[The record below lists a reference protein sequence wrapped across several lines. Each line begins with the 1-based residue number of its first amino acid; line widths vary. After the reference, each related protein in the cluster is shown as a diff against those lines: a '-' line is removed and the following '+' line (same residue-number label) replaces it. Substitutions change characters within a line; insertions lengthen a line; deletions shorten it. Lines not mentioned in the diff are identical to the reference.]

1 MRRGFFH
8 FRVGNGDG
16 DAGSGVGLPL
26 PGVPARS
33 LAPVQ
38 GRRCPGSPLAACYAL
53 LRTRGQGATQASTA
67 LAAWRFSLRR
77 DMPKPASTK
86 PRTFRW
92 RKTRWCGDR
101 AQAGH
106 GWPALAC
113 WSHGRRNQAMRTIP
127 APPRLPS
134 KPGDSGAFSGRGLQ
148 WGGPI
153 VIIPLLLRGGAVWQ
167 LVGLITRRSQVQI
180 LPPLPCLAVPFSRRH
195 REGGNRK
202 AWACNGTCSGR
213 CTDSSIIG
221 WEARVGLPSDTGPDR
236 ALCRFRARESR
247 VLP

>member
-113 WSHGRRNQAMRTIP
+113 WSQGWRNQAMRTIP
-127 APPRLPS
+127 APPRLPPKATS
-134 KPGDSGAFSGRGLQ
+134 PGALAQARSPHHRNA
-148 WGGPI
+148 
-153 VIIPLLLRGGAVWQ
+153 A
-167 LVGLITRRSQVQI
+167 RSQWTPA
-180 LPPLPCLAVPFSRRH
+180 LFSLTGSASLTGEEPYSRPSWWARH
-195 REGGNRK
+195 SWVHTASMRFSAFGSRVI
-202 AWACNGTCSGR
+202 GR
-213 CTDSSIIG
+213 PHSRADSAG
-221 WEARVGLPSDTGPDR
+221 HLRVASRPSLEPRPDTGV
-236 ALCRFRARESR
+236 AKSR
-247 VLP
+247 